1 MRLFSSTHLL
11 SQAHNLE
18 ALEVGKSL
26 ALDGTLTVLGP
37 GAVVPGAV
45 NTNLLPESLEGSVTG
60 GAGKLLNDDGGQ
72 REIREG
78 GGVAGDGSLGV
89 GGRTLDKDLFS
100 YTVSLALLLV
110 VFAYCARVA
119 MCGSCVEI
127 VRKCVLCA
135 NVYISMSGVVQG
147 IGRRSS
153 RTRLWSM
160 ISTTAASFWA
170 WMPVLKRTTRPTS
183 TSLHWLALMFASP
196 ILTVCSGELGQMKGS
211 SG

>member
-1 MRLFSSTHLL
+1 MRLFSFTHLL

-26 ALDGTLTVLGP
+26 ALDGALAVLGP

-89 GGRTLDKDLFS
+89 GGRTLDKDLFIHCQPCA
-100 YTVSLALLLV
+100 LADCL
-110 VFAYCARVA
+110 F
-119 MCGSCVEI
+119 
-127 VRKCVLCA
+127 VLCA
-135 NVYISMSGVVQG
+135 GCDRYEECSEVCFVRICVFRCRESFRISV
-147 IGRRSS
+147 GRVHVRACD
-153 RTRLWSM
+153 R
-160 ISTTAASFWA
+160 
-170 WMPVLKRTTRPTS
+170 
-183 TSLHWLALMFASP
+183 
-196 ILTVCSGELGQMKGS
+196 
-211 SG
+211 